1 MATEFPVTAIA
12 RVERNGRAP
21 VYQQIAEQLRRI
33 IVDQHVGPGT
43 KLPAEPVLVD
53 RFGVSRLTVREGLR
67 VLRDEGLLRVAHGI
81 GVFVAAHS
89 NTIVSD
95 ALTLPDLLELA
106 ETFGTPRDIGAPAGF
121 ESDRARLARAEVL
134 IERLTAALTAAR
146 PIHCAVPKH
155 SQSTTGQTIIDIP
168 VDDTTPNGD
177 PMTDT
182 ALHAA
187 ASAAANAIDG
197 DGDGDVRLLL
207 LSTNITGAEMDARLP
222 EVRDTLAPRATAAAL
237 ATVRPTPTTREELD
251 ALPAGTVVRSASGT
265 IACRFDT
272 DHGTVFGDERPFT
285 PWTRLQLPVTVLWHP
300 EDTP

>member
-12 RVERNGRAP
+12 RVERNGRTP

-33 IVDQHVGPGT
+33 IVDQRVGPGT

-81 GVFVAAHS
+81 GVFVAAHP

-134 IERLTAALTAAR
+134 IERLTAALTAG
-146 PIHCAVPKH
+146 PIPGAVPTH

-168 VDDTTPNGD
+168 VDDTTPKGD

-197 DGDGDVRLLL
+197 DVRLLL
-207 LSTNITGAEMDARLP
+207 LATNITGAEMDARLP
-222 EVRDTLAPRATAAAL
+222 EVRDALARRATAAAL
-237 ATVRPTPTTREELD
+237 AAVRPTLTTREELD

-285 PWTRLQLPVTVLWHP
+285 PWTILQLPVTVIWHP